1 MVRSLAESRKT
12 MKISWLKSAVDDL
25 IRLRKFLIKV
35 NLRAATESASLIKK
49 SVIKLE
55 DFPFLGVAVEDLEDF
70 YDLFV
75 EYGAGGYY
83 IRYKVFKDGI
93 YIVHVKHSRELWFT

>member
-1 MVRSLAESRKT
+1 

-35 NLRAATESASLIKK
+35 NPRAAKESALLIK
-49 SVIKLE
+49 SSITKLE
-55 DFPFLGVAVEDLEDF
+55 EFPFIGVSVEDLEGF

-75 EYGAGGYY
+75 EYGVGG
-83 IRYKVFKDGI
+83 IRYKVFKDGVC
-93 YIVHVKHSRELWFT
+93 IVHVKHSKELGFT